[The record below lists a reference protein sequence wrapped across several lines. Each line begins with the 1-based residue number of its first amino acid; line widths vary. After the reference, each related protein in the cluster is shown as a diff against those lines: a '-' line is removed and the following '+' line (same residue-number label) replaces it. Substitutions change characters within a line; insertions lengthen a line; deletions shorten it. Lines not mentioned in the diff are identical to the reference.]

1 MRMFYT
7 RFAFSFVMLFITL
20 ANAQLYLWPTDA
32 SKLMT
37 SSFCEFRPRHY
48 HAAIDI
54 KTWQQTGYKIFAVE
68 DGYVYRLRVASTG
81 YGKTVYLKLRDG
93 NFAVYAH
100 LDGFTPALSAYTD
113 SLRLA
118 ARNNVLDTYPEA
130 GRFPV
135 RRGDLLGYTGDT
147 GIGVPHLHF
156 ELRDAGQ
163 NPIHPLQYYPGVI
176 QDDIPP
182 RAQFLAVIPAG
193 GSTLINFEPD
203 TLILP
208 ASQTPRVTLKKP
220 LYLAGKA
227 YLALRTH
234 DQANGN
240 DNLFDFYRAE
250 MLVNGE
256 TVYRV
261 QYDRFSYDETRLI
274 EIDKSFSLWRK
285 GLRVYHNFYR
295 HPANTLPFYKNTAR
309 GDGMLSGKILKE
321 GKNTVLL
328 RVYDYAGNLLEVE
341 IPLVYYR
348 LIPVETSEA
357 QLAGGAVNLE
367 LNSPEPLQNFEV
379 YRVAYQS
386 PSQTTPV
393 TGFQVEASE
402 GLLGLRRYYRFSIP
416 HRAGNGTVAYQIRA
430 TYGDSLPILPVYVFP
445 DGVNQQRAKTQDW
458 SMVFYG
464 DKAVVKGRGYAP
476 AVLPEEEWLFYA
488 QYKPEAYLLTFP
500 LEDAGELKTG
510 LGDAADSLLRQEIAR
525 WTPVYP
531 GRERTVRSEDRALAL
546 HFPADAAYDTLY
558 VRIQKFPAREKPSAA
573 YPFKSAIYEAS
584 PFDQPFNYGA
594 NLSFALPD
602 TLASRRGIGIYYFDR
617 RRGWL
622 YLPSRLDAGSNTLNA
637 RVTSMEK
644 FALIQDTVPPEIRPL
659 NLTEFNASASP
670 RPLRFSVKDGM
681 SGIYNETQISVEIDG
696 KWSLF
701 EFDPEEDRVIIP
713 PRYIPR
719 GEHTLKLIVTDNA
732 GNRAYKEFTV
742 RRNGNGKQ

>member
-1 MRMFYT
+1 MLYT
-7 RFAFSFVMLFITL
+7 RLVFSLVMLSITL
-20 ANAQLYLWPTDA
+20 SNAQLYLWPTDA

-54 KTWQQTGYKIFAVE
+54 KTWQQSGYYKIFAVE
-68 DGYVYRLRVASTG
+68 DGYVERIRVASTG
-81 YGKTVYLKLRDG
+81 YGKALYLRLKDG
-93 NFAVYAH
+93 NIAVYAH
-100 LDGFTPALSAYTD
+100 LDGFTPELNAYTD

-118 ARNNVLDTYPEA
+118 ARNNVLDTYPSPE
-130 GRFPV
+130 RFPV
-135 RRGDLLGYTGDT
+135 KRGDFLGYTGDT

-176 QDDIPP
+176 HDNIPP

-193 GSTLINFEPD
+193 GTTFINFEPD

-208 ASQTPRVTLKKP
+208 TASTPQVRLKNP
-220 LYLAGKA
+220 IYLAGKA

-256 TVYRV
+256 MVYQV

-274 EIDKSFSLWRK
+274 EIDKNFSLWRK

-309 GDGMLSGKILKE
+309 GEGMLSGKILKE

-328 RVYDYAGNLLEVE
+328 KVYDYAGNLLEVE
-341 IPLVYYR
+341 IPLIYYR
-348 LIPVETSEA
+348 LISVEAREVQFGDA
-357 QLAGGAVNLE
+357 ALALE
-367 LNSPEPLQNFEV
+367 LASPEPLQDFAV
-379 YRVAYQS
+379 QRVNYQS
-386 PSQTTPV
+386 PPQLTPV
-393 TGFQVEASE
+393 SGFRVEPGEVAP
-402 GLLGLRRYYRFSIP
+402 GLRHTYRFSIP
-416 HRAGNGTVAYQIRA
+416 HRPGNGLAAYQIRA
-430 TYGDSLPILPVYVFP
+430 NYGDSLPILPVYIFP
-445 DGVNQQRAKTQDW
+445 EGFNHRQARNPGW
-458 SMVFYG
+458 NIVFYG
-464 DKAVVKGRGYAP
+464 DKATVKGRGYAP
-476 AVLPEEEWLFYA
+476 AAQQTGEALFYA
-488 QYKPEAYLLTFP
+488 RYKPEAYLLTFP
-500 LEDAGELKTG
+500 VADTGTLRTPLGE
-510 LGDAADSLLRQEIAR
+510 AQDSLLRKEIAR

-531 GRERTVRSEDRALAL
+531 GRERVVRSDDRTLTL
-546 HFPADAAYDTLY
+546 RFPADAAYDTLY
-558 VRIQKFPAREKPSAA
+558 VRIRKLPARGQSAS
-573 YPFKSAIYEAS
+573 YPFKSAIYETS

-602 TLASRRGIGIYYFDR
+602 TLAGRRGIGIYYFDR

-622 YLPSRLDAGSNTLNA
+622 YIPSRFDTGSNTLNA
-637 RVTSMEK
+637 RVTSLEK

-659 NLTEFNASASP
+659 NLAEFNAAASP
-670 RPLRFSVKDGM
+670 RPLKFSVKDGM
-681 SGIYNETQISVEIDG
+681 SGIYNETQITVEING

-701 EFDPEEDRVIIP
+701 EFDPEEDLVIIP

-719 GEHTLKLIVTDNA
+719 GEHTLKLIATDNA
-732 GNRAYKEFTV
+732 GNRTSKEFTV
-742 RRNGNGKQ
+742 RRNGGGKP